1 MKRKFFMACAT
12 LVVSA
17 ATVVGVKA
25 YNYYSMSQL
34 MRANLEALSKSESY
48 DYTEYKAPVFKQ
60 TYTADVKTIHGGY
73 LFDPISTM
81 YIWKD
86 YFIIKTKSIDNKCEF
101 QVLST
106 SDGHQITGFGFKG
119 RGENELSSFTNSNTN
134 PQNGYITVTD
144 YDGKIALYNIDN
156 IIKTGSPNPEQCY
169 KLPRFPRGKVM
180 QLNGKLVHLESVP
193 RIFMTNMQCVDT
205 VGTIRKIPAISPEID
220 KDSIDKMMYYVHS
233 SKWAARPD
241 GKKLCN
247 FTRNGMIME
256 IYDIN
261 SSTITPTTLRYFYKP
276 KMVSCRA
283 GRADDSCIVGACSV
297 SATNEYIY
305 CLYSDSLREN
315 PEAVKYYI
323 GVFDWKGRE
332 ICRYQIQNAYEIAV
346 TPDDKRCYVWGQ
358 NADGEE
364 YLGYFDLK

>member
-1 MKRKFFMACAT
+1 MRQYIFLFT
-12 LVVSA
+12 LLSLVSCSD
-17 ATVVGVKA
+17 
-25 YNYYSMSQL
+25 NYIF
-34 MRANLEALSKSESY
+34 
-48 DYTEYKAPVFKQ
+48 DTEYKAPVFKQ

-81 YIWKD
+81 YIWND

-119 RGENELSSFTNSNTN
+119 RGENELSSFTNSNIN
-134 PQNGYITVTD
+134 PQNGYITVAD

-261 SSTITPTTLRYFYKP
+261 SSTITPTTLRYFYEP

-305 CLYSDSLREN
+305 TASIPIRFAKIPKLLSTILGYSIGKV
-315 PEAVKYYI
+315 VKYADIRFKMHTRLQLLQMISVAMYGAKTPTARSI
-323 GVFDWKGRE
+323 W
-332 ICRYQIQNAYEIAV
+332 V
-346 TPDDKRCYVWGQ
+346 T
-358 NADGEE
+358 
-364 YLGYFDLK
+364 LI